1 MRRTLKRR
9 KLLAGLTGGGILT
22 AWRGLVGAQTPSP
35 TQIPSS
41 RRPGAGAAPSPASE
55 ALLQPAVD
63 LRSEAQQAAAA
74 GWPLVLLFSRA
85 DCPYC
90 QRVRQDYLLPLLQD
104 ARFAGL
110 VIRQID
116 IDRPRVLRDF
126 AGQTTRHA
134 AFAAQLGIRW
144 VPVVGFYAPDGR
156 PTAEP
161 LVGALLPD
169 FYLAHL
175 ENALRRGAHP
185 AAP

>member
-9 KLLAGLTGGGILT
+9 KLLAGLAGGGILT
-22 AWRGLVGAQTPSP
+22 AWRGLAGAQTP
-35 TQIPSS
+35 QAAQA
-41 RRPGAGAAPSPASE
+41 PGRQPAGAP
-55 ALLQPAVD
+55 LQLAPAVD
-63 LRSEAQQAAAA
+63 LQREARQAAAA

-116 IDRPRVLRDF
+116 IDRPRALRDF
-126 AGQTTRHA
+126 AGRPSQHA
-134 AFAAQLGIRW
+134 AFAAQQGIRW

-175 ENALRRGAHP
+175 ENALRQGAHP
-185 AAP
+185 AGP